1 MEAPQVPQGH
11 QLLEEPTPPPTQ
23 TVTRR
28 SCRSW
33 WGFSTIQRRPLPLGQ
48 QVPQV
53 PLVEELKV
61 PHVQQ
66 ELDPRLRVPHV
77 QQQNKNS
84 T

>member
-1 MEAPQVPQGH
+1 VEAPQVPQGH
-11 QLLEEPTPPPTQ
+11 QLLEEPTPPPTL

-61 PHVQQ
+61 PQVHLSSFEGIPPDQQ
-66 ELDPRLRVPHV
+66 RLIIFT
-77 QQQNKNS
+77 QK
-84 T
+84 